1 MDKKKGSDML
11 NIKKEEQVIKKTV
24 HKIGIWLTITDI
36 MWIVEA
42 LNRNPYQKQ
51 EGLVKELS
59 TIHENALHQINEEN
73 LNLEAEEEARNGEKC
88 ETAGCE

>member
-1 MDKKKGSDML
+1 ML
-11 NIKKEEQVIKKTV
+11 NIKTEEQVTTKTV
-24 HKIGIWLTITDI
+24 HKVGIWLTITDI

-42 LNRNPYQKQ
+42 LSRNPYKRQ

-59 TIHENALHQINEEN
+59 TIHENALHQINETN

-88 ETAGCE
+88 ETEGCE